1 MKILNRPL
9 ACALIVSILGLGMPT
24 SSLADIIRTDEIRA
38 GVQRERVTSV
48 LDRSEVRARMEAL
61 GVNPDAAR
69 TRVAALSDEEVA
81 SLADQIDQLPAGGS
95 DALTAVVVVFLILII
110 LDLLGVTDIFP
121 FTKDFR
127 KK

>member
-9 ACALIVSILGLGMPT
+9 ACALIVSILGLGMPS
-24 SSLADIIRTDEIRA
+24 SSLADIIQTDDVRA
-38 GVQRERVTSV
+38 GVQRERVASV

-69 TRVAALSDEEVA
+69 TRVAALSDEEIA

-95 DALTAVVVVFLILII
+95 DVLTAVVVVFLILVI
-110 LDLLGVTDIFP
+110 LDLLGVTNIFP
-121 FTKDFR
+121 FTKDLR

>member
-9 ACALIVSILGLGMPT
+9 ACALIVSILGLGMPS
-24 SSLADIIRTDEIRA
+24 SSLADIIQTDEVRA
-38 GVQRERVTSV
+38 GVQRERVASV

-69 TRVAALSDEEVA
+69 TRVAALSDEEIA

-95 DALTAVVVVFLILII
+95 DVLTAVVVVFLILVI
-110 LDLLGVTDIFP
+110 LDLLGVTNIFP
-121 FTKDFR
+121 FTKDLR

>member
-9 ACALIVSILGLGMPT
+9 ACALIVSILGLGMPS
-24 SSLADIIRTDEIRA
+24 SSLADIIQTDEVRA

-69 TRVAALSDEEVA
+69 TRVAALSDEEIA

-95 DALTAVVVVFLILII
+95 DVLTAVVVVFLILVI
-110 LDLLGVTDIFP
+110 LDLLGVTNIFP
-121 FTKDFR
+121 FTKDLR